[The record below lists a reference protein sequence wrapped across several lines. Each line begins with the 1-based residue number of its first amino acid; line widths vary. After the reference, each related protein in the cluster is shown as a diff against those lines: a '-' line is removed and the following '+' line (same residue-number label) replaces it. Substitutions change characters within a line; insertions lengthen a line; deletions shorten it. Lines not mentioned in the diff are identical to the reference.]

1 MPVLLP
7 LPGHLQTAFG
17 GLGFQSGR
25 RLVLA
30 KITTRSLALG
40 RAPAQHGKQEVSMK
54 SHNGSFFLS
63 GMTIFLSGMTITTKA
78 SGRTES
84 AGPRF
89 VNRSACRK
97 PRCRP
102 SARAKPRWL
111 VERVG

>member
-30 KITTRSLALG
+30 KITIRSLALG
-40 RAPAQHGKQEVSMK
+40 CAPAQHGKQEVSMK
-54 SHNGSFFLS
+54 SHNWFL
-63 GMTIFLSGMTITTKA
+63 FLVTGMTITIKA

-111 VERVG
+111 AERS